1 MRTPNTFQIGST
13 TYTTREYC
21 NARGITDN
29 ATILK
34 IQWRINTYIRRHT
47 LQQTIEELDR
57 LTLHPTHSK
66 RETHTGAGWLDEQR
80 QEGIRPWLGARQE
93 RISKMEDTL
102 KQERIKAQQEN
113 KAREAATNKMITQ
126 QQNGETATRAID
138 QRELLKRSE
147 PSDKIERYIATD
159 LGKELYAKTQA
170 NKEATTAMKQSWIRR
185 ALERTS
191 PEENIRPLDILQSP
205 KNQPNDIK
213 TAITQCAEAIQT
225 VNRLEKELGEAQNAL
240 ERLKTI
246 TANLLNGETSDDRT
260 KRFNQ

>member
-34 IQWRINTYIRRHT
+34 IQWRINTYTRNHT
-47 LQQTIEELDR
+47 IQQTIEELDR
-57 LTLHPTHSK
+57 LTLH
-66 RETHTGAGWLDEQR
+66 Q
-80 QEGIRPWLGARQE
+80 
-93 RISKMEDTL
+93 
-102 KQERIKAQQEN
+102 
-113 KAREAATNKMITQ
+113 
-126 QQNGETATRAID
+126 
-138 QRELLKRSE
+138 E
-147 PSDKIERYIATD
+147 PSDKTERYIATD

-170 NKEATTAMKQSWIRR
+170 NKEATTAMKQTWIRR

-191 PEENIRPLDILQSP
+191 PEINVRPLDILQSP

-213 TAITQCAEAIQT
+213 TAITQCAEAIRT
-225 VNRLEKELGEAQNAL
+225 VSRLEKELGEAQNTL

>member
-34 IQWRINTYIRRHT
+34 IQWRINTYTRNHT
-47 LQQTIEELDR
+47 IQQTIEELKR
-57 LTLHPTHSK
+57 LTL
-66 RETHTGAGWLDEQR
+66 R
-80 QEGIRPWLGARQE
+80 QEGIRPWQGTQKE
-93 RISKMEDTL
+93 R
-102 KQERIKAQQEN
+102 
-113 KAREAATNKMITQ
+113 
-126 QQNGETATRAID
+126 TRAID

-159 LGKELYAKTQA
+159 LGKELYSKT
-170 NKEATTAMKQSWIRR
+170 I
-185 ALERTS
+185 
-191 PEENIRPLDILQSP
+191 QSP

-225 VNRLEKELGEAQNAL
+225 VSRLEKELEEAQNDL
-240 ERLKTI
+240 KRLKTI
-246 TANLLNGETSDDRT
+246 TANLLNGETSDDRA